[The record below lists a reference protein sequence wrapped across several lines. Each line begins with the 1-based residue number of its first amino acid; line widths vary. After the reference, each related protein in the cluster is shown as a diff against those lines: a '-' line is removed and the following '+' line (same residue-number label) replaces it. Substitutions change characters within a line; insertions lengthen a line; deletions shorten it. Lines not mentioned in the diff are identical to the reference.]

1 MAYALGF
8 VIAIAIGLTGV
19 GAGTLTTP
27 LLILALGV
35 PARIAVGTSLIFGA
49 VVKIITS
56 PVYMARR
63 QVDWRTLC
71 LYARGRRSRSADRR
85 FHLLRGVDGK
95 VITGVIGATIVIVA
109 VFNLFRPSP
118 EHRRDKTKWLA
129 LIALPIGTEV
139 GFSSAGAGALGALS
153 LLSLTKLSAAA
164 VVGTD
169 LVFGLVVSL
178 IGGGVNAA
186 MGTLDQADTAA
197 TAGWR
202 NPGSHWRCVS
212 CGTPSIEAAP
222 HGAVGSHGAAR
233 REPVLSRILPLARRR
248 ETDSAQRAGPVV
260 RRLACYT
267 ETLRFL
273 VIANAKNLCPHIAVD
288 QPVYRCGQRP
298 ICLPDGTGRACG
310 DWTADVSTQIR
321 AA

>member
-1 MAYALGF
+1 MAYTLGF

-56 PVYMARR
+56 PVYMARGH
-63 QVDWRTLC
+63 VDWRTLFYM
-71 LYARGRRSRSADRR
+71 LGGGVPGVLIGV
-85 FHLLRGVDGK
+85 FLLRGVDGK
-95 VITGVIGATIVIVA
+95 IITGVIGATIVVVA
-109 VFNLFRPSP
+109 IFNLLRPSP
-118 EHRRDKTKWLA
+118 EHRHDKTKWLA

-153 LLSLTKLSAAA
+153 LLSLTKLVPAA

-186 MGTLDQADTAA
+186 MGTLDRAVLIQLLV
-197 TAGWR
+197 GGV
-202 NPGSHWRCVS
+202 P
-212 CGTPSIEAAP
+212 
-222 HGAVGSHGAAR
+222 GAVAGALLAGR
-233 REPVLSRILPLARRR
+233 LPSKQLRMGLSGAMALL
-248 ETDSAQRAGPVV
+248 G
-260 RRLACYT
+260 
-267 ETLRFL
+267 
-273 VIANAKNLCPHIAVD
+273 ANLF
-288 QPVYRCGQRP
+288 YRGF
-298 ICLPDGTGRACG
+298 IH
-310 DWTADVSTQIR
+310 
-321 AA
+321 

>member
-27 LLILALGV
+27 LLILALDV

-63 QVDWRTLC
+63 QVDWRTLFYM
-71 LYARGRRSRSADRR
+71 LAGGVPGVLIGV
-85 FHLLRGVDGK
+85 FILRGVDGK

-109 VFNLFRPSP
+109 LFNLFRPAP
-118 EHRRDKTKWLA
+118 EHRRDKTKWLS

-153 LLSLTKLSAAA
+153 LLSLTKLPPAA

-186 MGTLDQADTAA
+186 MGTLDRTVLLQLL
-197 TAGWR
+197 AGGV
-202 NPGSHWRCVS
+202 PGAIAGAYLAGHM
-212 CGTPSIEAAP
+212 PSKP
-222 HGAVGSHGAAR
+222 LRMGLSGAMALLGA
-233 REPVLSRILPLARRR
+233 
-248 ETDSAQRAGPVV
+248 
-260 RRLACYT
+260 
-267 ETLRFL
+267 
-273 VIANAKNLCPHIAVD
+273 NLF
-288 QPVYRCGQRP
+288 YRGFFH
-298 ICLPDGTGRACG
+298 
-310 DWTADVSTQIR
+310 
-321 AA
+321 